1 MARWMLIVLSAGL
14 ALAGG
19 AAFADSEEAIQVGMA
34 RIDIT
39 PPIDMKATLGG
50 YGERMSRPASGV
62 HDRLFAKALVV
73 NSADKK
79 FALVTLDA
87 LGLPPAVKPAVLEK
101 LAGEGWKE
109 EEILL
114 LPSHSHTSI
123 EMNAIN
129 PKNVFPI
136 PNLGIYQPALFD
148 LVVGKL
154 VEVIRA
160 AGSQRVDAR
169 IGTGSVLLDGEWKRN
184 RRDGNSFIDP
194 TLTVTRIDTLD
205 GKPLA
210 VLVHWATHPTFMTA
224 SDMMFSGGW
233 PGHLQRNLEALVG
246 NNSMVLFSNGAEGDQ
261 SPRARPDS
269 GPSNWEK
276 AERYGRELA
285 LQAYKAWNSIK
296 TEPTCRMAFTL
307 EKADLP
313 PRCWHPDFMAT
324 GGAEYGLRENIMNA
338 VLEEMAPASTRVA
351 ALRLGDL
358 VMIGIPGE
366 LAAERGKN
374 LCDQVAQKTGASH
387 VVIGGLA
394 NEWVS
399 YILAPEEYQRGGY
412 EASVSFYGP
421 KLEPTLQAAA
431 LKAAEGL

>member
-19 AAFADSEEAIQVGMA
+19 AAFADSVEAIQVGMA

-101 LAGEGWKE
+101 LAGDGWKE

-169 IGTGSVLLDGEWKRN
+169 
-184 RRDGNSFIDP
+184 
-194 TLTVTRIDTLD
+194 
-205 GKPLA
+205 
-210 VLVHWATHPTFMTA
+210 
-224 SDMMFSGGW
+224 
-233 PGHLQRNLEALVG
+233 
-246 NNSMVLFSNGAEGDQ
+246 
-261 SPRARPDS
+261 
-269 GPSNWEK
+269 
-276 AERYGRELA
+276 
-285 LQAYKAWNSIK
+285 
-296 TEPTCRMAFTL
+296 
-307 EKADLP
+307 
-313 PRCWHPDFMAT
+313 
-324 GGAEYGLRENIMNA
+324 
-338 VLEEMAPASTRVA
+338 
-351 ALRLGDL
+351 
-358 VMIGIPGE
+358 
-366 LAAERGKN
+366 
-374 LCDQVAQKTGASH
+374 
-387 VVIGGLA
+387 
-394 NEWVS
+394 
-399 YILAPEEYQRGGY
+399 
-412 EASVSFYGP
+412 
-421 KLEPTLQAAA
+421 
-431 LKAAEGL
+431 

>member
-101 LAGEGWKE
+101 LAGDGWKE

-210 VLVHWATHPTFMTA
+210 VGEDLGGFEELLRGLLLAFGADHFRAPLALGLGLARDHPDHALVEVDVLDLDVRHLDSPRVGLRVENVLDVVVELVALGEHLVEVVLAEHRAQGRLGEFARRLLEVLHLDHRLVGLHHPEINDRVDLHRDVVARNHVLRRNVEHQRALVHAH
-224 SDMMFSGGW
+224 
-233 PGHLQRNLEALVG
+233 HLLHVG
-246 NNSMVLFSNGAEGDQ
+246 QQQDQ
-261 SPRARPDS
+261 PRPLHA
-269 GPSNWEK
+269 
-276 AERYGRELA
+276 
-285 LQAYKAWNSIK
+285 
-296 TEPTCRMAFTL
+296 
-307 EKADLP
+307 
-313 PRCWHPDFMAT
+313 
-324 GGAEYGLRENIMNA
+324 
-338 VLEEMAPASTRVA
+338 
-351 ALRLGDL
+351 
-358 VMIGIPGE
+358 GE
-366 LAAERGKN
+366 
-374 LCDQVAQKTGASH
+374 
-387 VVIGGLA
+387 
-394 NEWVS
+394 
-399 YILAPEEYQRGGY
+399 APEREHD
-412 EASVSFYGP
+412 
-421 KLEPTLQAAA
+421 AAFVLA
-431 LKAAEGL
+431 KDAHRRREDPDDNEENGQVDG